1 MITEENL
8 FGAVDLIPHFTIP
21 SIRNRPEEGLALSMY
36 AELQLW
42 FWVSLVPRFP
52 TTSLDSV
59 HYPYMRDQIYP
70 LHLQKKVSAL
80 TPQTAKITNKRKKG
94 SDNRPKANVLIVSDT
109 FSQSGKKFDVFCN
122 FCRSRISL

>member
-8 FGAVDLIPHFTIP
+8 FDAVVLILLFTIP

-42 FWVSLVPRFP
+42 FWVSPVPWSP

-59 HYPYMRDQIYP
+59 HYLYMRDQIYP
-70 LHLQKKVSAL
+70 LHLRKKVTAL
-80 TPQTAKITNKRKKG
+80 THQTAKLPINVRK
-94 SDNRPKANVLIVSDT
+94 DLIIEL
-109 FSQSGKKFDVFCN
+109 KLMC
-122 FCRSRISL
+122 